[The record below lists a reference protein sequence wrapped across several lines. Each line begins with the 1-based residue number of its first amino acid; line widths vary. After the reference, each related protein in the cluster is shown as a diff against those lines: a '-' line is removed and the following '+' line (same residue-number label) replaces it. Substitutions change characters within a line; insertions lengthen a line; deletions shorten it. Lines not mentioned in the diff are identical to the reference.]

1 MALLQIGM
9 SKVFGQKKAKQAMQA
24 RLAGLQEAQAG
35 IKEAQ
40 GRWSGYQQYGQE
52 SLGRMNRLFQDPSY
66 IEQLPGY
73 QFTLSQG
80 LKGTT
85 AARSRTS
92 IFSGET
98 LKALTEYAAGL
109 ASQQYGEEWKRIQSG
124 IETGF
129 GAEQQYSNLATTS
142 AEISAGMGEARA
154 RRADQEAAWAAGQE
168 SFGRQIFGQWSGA
181 FASATAGK
189 ASGGG
194 S

>member
-1 MALLQIGM
+1 MSLLNIGI
-9 SKVFGQKKAKQAMQA
+9 SGAFTKRAAASAM
-24 RLAGLQEAQAG
+24 RHRVAGLT
-35 IKEAQ
+35 EAQ
-40 GRWSGYQQYGQE
+40 GKITEAQKGWEPYRQYGTE
-52 SLGRMNRLFQDPSY
+52 SIGRMNRFFQDPSY
-66 IEQLPGY
+66 LEQTPGY
-73 QFTLSQG
+73 QFTLQQG

-98 LKALTEYAAGL
+98 LKALTEYASGL
-109 ASQQYGEEWKRIQSG
+109 ASQTYQSEWDRIQQG
-124 IETGF
+124 IQTGF
-129 GAEQQYSNLATTS
+129 GAEQQYSGLATTS

-154 RRADQEAAWAAGQE
+154 RRRDQESAWMAGQE

-194 S
+194 G